1 MRGYSKRKILIL
13 PLIILM
19 ALFAFESQ
27 EMITLADTPW
37 ASQPS
42 GPYIPH
48 IRGGFTSQPY
58 NKGKEN
64 PLKKGDEIDLNASF
78 HLANNYLYRGL
89 KSNYVWYESIDNGA
103 WNTVSVSENSPE
115 LKKKMSNFGNYRFQ
129 LEHYFYW
136 YPDTNNRTSDFYS
149 DVVSI
154 DVGEPAKSATVSFDR
169 GYLLNAPNS
178 DYLGKTFAHI
188 KFDAAS
194 STHPVTW
201 RTSNKSLATIDANSG
216 EITANSKKQSG
227 TVTII
232 ATVDNGN
239 SNTITA
245 SKKLEIGGGLI
256 DQNIREGDDA
266 TFPLIPLY
274 KEKLDPNITIDWV
287 QVTPKNPHG
296 IHMPTPKNPYI
307 YEIEHAMRNHNG
319 ESYYAII
326 SLGKNHSN
334 SYITNKANLNVIVP
348 YNPKVSIDNSITNV
362 SDSQSNN
369 NTINTVNDVKQD
381 DEILYNILLA
391 NHGYQAFSKASANL
405 DIPIGAKVSK
415 VTINGKEISSD
426 QYILKPDSIKKKQ
439 HLSIKLKQFN
449 VDEKLSIE
457 ITTKIGN
464 IEDGTS
470 LVTTPSF
477 DGVANISPF
486 NQGKNYQ
493 TSGPHP
499 NTINFYHKISDEFT
513 PYIKNIQFEPIIPA
527 RKNVL
532 DYRTSATNAPNN
544 IATFDD
550 KRSRKSHL
558 YVYLKESAP
567 LGNLKNKI
575 DGQLMYYEKG
585 QSPKSIKDKVLL
597 ESSEDGQALT
607 SIKWDRNSGLLLH
620 LNSSN
625 LPQGSYTTSLT
636 WTIQNSIG

>member
-1 MRGYSKRKILIL
+1 MRHCLRC
-13 PLIILM
+13 
-19 ALFAFESQ
+19 
-27 EMITLADTPW
+27 
-37 ASQPS
+37 
-42 GPYIPH
+42 
-48 IRGGFTSQPY
+48 
-58 NKGKEN
+58 
-64 PLKKGDEIDLNASF
+64 SF
-78 HLANNYLYRGL
+78 
-89 KSNYVWYESIDNGA
+89 
-103 WNTVSVSENSPE
+103 
-115 LKKKMSNFGNYRFQ
+115 M
-129 LEHYFYW
+129 
-136 YPDTNNRTSDFYS
+136 
-149 DVVSI
+149 
-154 DVGEPAKSATVSFDR
+154 
-169 GYLLNAPNS
+169 
-178 DYLGKTFAHI
+178 
-188 KFDAAS
+188 
-194 STHPVTW
+194 
-201 RTSNKSLATIDANSG
+201 
-216 EITANSKKQSG
+216 
-227 TVTII
+227 
-232 ATVDNGN
+232 
-239 SNTITA
+239 
-245 SKKLEIGGGLI
+245 
-256 DQNIREGDDA
+256 
-266 TFPLIPLY
+266 
-274 KEKLDPNITIDWV
+274 
-287 QVTPKNPHG
+287 
-296 IHMPTPKNPYI
+296 
-307 YEIEHAMRNHNG
+307 
-319 ESYYAII
+319 
-326 SLGKNHSN
+326 
-334 SYITNKANLNVIVP
+334 
-348 YNPKVSIDNSITNV
+348 NSI
-362 SDSQSNN
+362 
-369 NTINTVNDVKQD
+369 
-381 DEILYNILLA
+381 LL
-391 NHGYQAFSKASANL
+391 HL
-405 DIPIGAKVSK
+405 
-415 VTINGKEISSD
+415 NGKEISSD